1 MEHINGFKAAAAA
14 LCAALTALWGW
25 FGWVVVAW
33 VVFMVIDYVTGSC
46 AALRAGEW
54 SSKSARD
61 GIWHKL
67 GSIVAV
73 IVAALLDV
81 VISRLLA
88 NVPGVEL
95 PFTYSV
101 LLSPLVV
108 IWYILTEAGSI
119 IENAGA
125 LGAPIPAWLTKMIAV
140 LESKVDEGPPGGPPA
155 RQPTLPPRRPSSKRP
170 APAWPGPSP
179 WPRSRRCG
187 WIPARRPTVSRA
199 GRRSGWPAGI

>member
-1 MEHINGFKAAAAA
+1 MEYINGLKAAVAA

-33 VVFMVIDYVTGSC
+33 IVCMIIDYATGSA

-67 GSIVAV
+67 GSVVAV
-73 IVAALLDV
+73 IVAAILDT
-81 VISRLLA
+81 VIGHLLA

-95 PFTYSV
+95 PFTYTV
-101 LLSPLVV
+101 LLCPLVV

-125 LGAPIPAWLTKMIAV
+125 LGAPIPAWLTKMIET
-140 LESKVDEGPPGGPPA
+140 LESKVDQTGD
-155 RQPTLPPRRPSSKRP
+155 
-170 APAWPGPSP
+170 
-179 WPRSRRCG
+179 
-187 WIPARRPTVSRA
+187 
-199 GRRSGWPAGI
+199 GISTRDE

>member
-1 MEHINGFKAAAAA
+1 MEYINGLKAAVAA

-33 VVFMVIDYVTGSC
+33 IVCMIIDYATGSA

-67 GSIVAV
+67 GSVVAV
-73 IVAALLDV
+73 IVAAILDT
-81 VISRLLA
+81 VIGHLLA

-95 PFTYSV
+95 PFTYTV
-101 LLSPLVV
+101 LLCPLVV

-125 LGAPIPAWLTKMIAV
+125 LGAPIPTWLAKMIAA
-140 LESKVDEGPPGGPPA
+140 LESKVDQTGD
-155 RQPTLPPRRPSSKRP
+155 
-170 APAWPGPSP
+170 
-179 WPRSRRCG
+179 
-187 WIPARRPTVSRA
+187 
-199 GRRSGWPAGI
+199 GISTRDE

>member
-1 MEHINGFKAAAAA
+1 MEQINGFKAALAA

-33 VVFMVIDYVTGSC
+33 IGFMLIDYATGSA

-54 SSKSARD
+54 SSKTARD

-67 GSIVAV
+67 GSVAAV
-73 IVAALLDV
+73 IVAGILDV
-81 VISRLLA
+81 VIGHLLG

-95 PFTYSV
+95 PFTYTV

-108 IWYILTEAGSI
+108 VWYILTEAGSI

-125 LGAPIPAWLTKMIAV
+125 LGAPIPAWLKKMIAA
-140 LESKVDEGPPGGPPA
+140 LEQKVDDTGN
-155 RQPTLPPRRPSSKRP
+155 
-170 APAWPGPSP
+170 
-179 WPRSRRCG
+179 
-187 WIPARRPTVSRA
+187 
-199 GRRSGWPAGI
+199 GITGKEE

>member
-1 MEHINGFKAAAAA
+1 MENINAFKAMLAAVGT
-14 LCAALTALWGW
+14 ALTALWGW
-25 FGWVVVAW
+25 FGWVVLAW
-33 VVFMVIDYVTGSC
+33 IAFMIIDYATGSA

-67 GSIVAV
+67 GSVVAV
-73 IVAALLDV
+73 IVAAILDV
-81 VISRLLA
+81 VIGHLLD

-101 LLSPLVV
+101 LLCPLVV
-108 IWYILTEAGSI
+108 IWYILTEAGSV

-140 LESKVDEGPPGGPPA
+140 LEVKVDDTGDSIVGKEE
-155 RQPTLPPRRPSSKRP
+155 
-170 APAWPGPSP
+170 
-179 WPRSRRCG
+179 
-187 WIPARRPTVSRA
+187 
-199 GRRSGWPAGI
+199 

>member
-1 MEHINGFKAAAAA
+1 MCEESEGMDMEHINAFKAAIAAI
-14 LCAALTALWGW
+14 CAALTALWGW
-25 FGWVVVAW
+25 FGWVVFAW
-33 VVFMVIDYVTGSC
+33 VVSMVIDYLTGSA

-54 SSKSARD
+54 SSKAARD
-61 GIWHKL
+61 GIWHKV

-81 VISRLLA
+81 VIGHLLA

-125 LGAPIPAWLTKMIAV
+125 LGAPIPAWLAKMIAV
-140 LESKVDEGPPGGPPA
+140 LESKVDE
-155 RQPTLPPRRPSSKRP
+155 
-170 APAWPGPSP
+170 
-179 WPRSRRCG
+179 
-187 WIPARRPTVSRA
+187 A
-199 GRRSGWPAGI
+199 GDRLIDGSDDPENRV

>member
-1 MEHINGFKAAAAA
+1 MEYINGLKAAVAA

-33 VVFMVIDYVTGSC
+33 IVCMIIDYATGSA

-67 GSIVAV
+67 GSVVAV
-73 IVAALLDV
+73 IVAAILDTVIGHLLG
-81 VISRLLA
+81 

-95 PFTYSV
+95 PFTYTV
-101 LLSPLVV
+101 LLCPLVV

-140 LESKVDEGPPGGPPA
+140 LESKVDDAGDKIGGDNTPPDA
-155 RQPTLPPRRPSSKRP
+155 
-170 APAWPGPSP
+170 
-179 WPRSRRCG
+179 
-187 WIPARRPTVSRA
+187 
-199 GRRSGWPAGI
+199 

>member
-1 MEHINGFKAAAAA
+1 MEHVNAFKAALAA

-33 VVFMVIDYVTGSC
+33 IGCMLIDYATGSA

-67 GSIVAV
+67 GSVMAV
-73 IVAALLDV
+73 IVAGILDV
-81 VISRLLA
+81 VIGHLLG
-88 NVPGVEL
+88 NLPGVEL
-95 PFTYSV
+95 PFAYTV
-101 LLSPLVV
+101 LLCPLVV

-125 LGAPIPAWLTKMIAV
+125 LGAPVPEWLKKVIAS
-140 LESKVDEGPPGGPPA
+140 LQDKVNEA
-155 RQPTLPPRRPSSKRP
+155 NYPSD
-170 APAWPGPSP
+170 
-179 WPRSRRCG
+179 
-187 WIPARRPTVSRA
+187 
-199 GRRSGWPAGI
+199 

>member
-1 MEHINGFKAAAAA
+1 MEHINSFKAALAA

-33 VVFMVIDYVTGSC
+33 IGFMLIDYATGSA

-54 SSKSARD
+54 SSKTARD

-67 GSIVAV
+67 GSVAAV
-73 IVAALLDV
+73 IVAGILDV
-81 VISRLLA
+81 VIGHLLG

-95 PFTYSV
+95 PFTYTV

-108 IWYILTEAGSI
+108 VWYILTEAGSI

-125 LGAPIPAWLTKMIAV
+125 LGAPIPAWLSKMIAA
-140 LESKVDEGPPGGPPA
+140 LEQKVDDTGNSINNE
-155 RQPTLPPRRPSSKRP
+155 
-170 APAWPGPSP
+170 
-179 WPRSRRCG
+179 
-187 WIPARRPTVSRA
+187 
-199 GRRSGWPAGI
+199 

>member
-1 MEHINGFKAAAAA
+1 MEYINGLKAAVAA

-33 VVFMVIDYVTGSC
+33 IVCMIIDYATGSA

-67 GSIVAV
+67 GSVVAV
-73 IVAALLDV
+73 IVAAILDTV
-81 VISRLLA
+81 LGHLLA
-88 NVPGVEL
+88 NLPGVEL
-95 PFTYSV
+95 PFTYTV
-101 LLSPLVV
+101 LLCPLVV

-140 LESKVDEGPPGGPPA
+140 LESKVDDAGDKIGGDNTPPDA
-155 RQPTLPPRRPSSKRP
+155 
-170 APAWPGPSP
+170 
-179 WPRSRRCG
+179 
-187 WIPARRPTVSRA
+187 
-199 GRRSGWPAGI
+199 

>member
-1 MEHINGFKAAAAA
+1 MEHVNAFKAAIAA

-33 VVFMVIDYVTGSC
+33 IGCMLIDYATGSA

-67 GSIVAV
+67 GSVMAV
-73 IVAALLDV
+73 IVAAILDT
-81 VISRLLA
+81 VIGHLLA
-88 NVPGVEL
+88 NLPGVEL
-95 PFTYSV
+95 PFVYTV
-101 LLSPLVV
+101 LLCPLVV

-125 LGAPIPAWLTKMIAV
+125 LGAPVPEWLKKVIAS
-140 LESKVDEGPPGGPPA
+140 LQDKVNEA
-155 RQPTLPPRRPSSKRP
+155 NHPSD
-170 APAWPGPSP
+170 
-179 WPRSRRCG
+179 
-187 WIPARRPTVSRA
+187 
-199 GRRSGWPAGI
+199 

>member
-1 MEHINGFKAAAAA
+1 MEHINAFKAAIAAV
-14 LCAALTALWGW
+14 CAALTTRWGW
-25 FGWVVVAW
+25 FGWVVFAW
-33 VVFMVIDYVTGSC
+33 IVSMIIDYLTGSA

-54 SSKSARD
+54 SSKAARD
-61 GIWHKL
+61 GIWHKV

-81 VISRLLA
+81 VIGHLLA

-95 PFTYSV
+95 PFTYTV

-125 LGAPIPAWLTKMIAV
+125 LGAPIPVWLTKMIAA
-140 LESKVDEGPPGGPPA
+140 LESKVDEVGN
-155 RQPTLPPRRPSSKRP
+155 SIHDK
-170 APAWPGPSP
+170 
-179 WPRSRRCG
+179 
-187 WIPARRPTVSRA
+187 
-199 GRRSGWPAGI
+199 

>member
-1 MEHINGFKAAAAA
+1 MEHINSFKAALTA

-33 VVFMVIDYVTGSC
+33 IGFMLIDYATGSA

-54 SSKSARD
+54 SSKTARD

-67 GSIVAV
+67 GSVVAV
-73 IVAALLDV
+73 IVAAMLDTVIGHLLG
-81 VISRLLA
+81 

-95 PFTYSV
+95 PFTYTV
-101 LLSPLVV
+101 LLCPLVV

-125 LGAPIPAWLTKMIAV
+125 LGAPIPAWLTKMVAS
-140 LESKVDEGPPGGPPA
+140 LGSSVDQAGDKLGG
-155 RQPTLPPRRPSSKRP
+155 QDE
-170 APAWPGPSP
+170 
-179 WPRSRRCG
+179 
-187 WIPARRPTVSRA
+187 
-199 GRRSGWPAGI
+199 

>member
-1 MEHINGFKAAAAA
+1 MEQINGFKAALAA

-33 VVFMVIDYVTGSC
+33 IGFMFIDYATGSA

-54 SSKSARD
+54 SSKTARD

-67 GSIVAV
+67 GSVAAV
-73 IVAALLDV
+73 IVAGILDV
-81 VISRLLA
+81 VIGHLLG

-95 PFTYSV
+95 PFTYTV

-108 IWYILTEAGSI
+108 VWYILTEAGSI

-125 LGAPIPAWLTKMIAV
+125 LGAPFPAWLKKMIASMR
-140 LESKVDEGPPGGPPA
+140 SKVD
-155 RQPTLPPRRPSSKRP
+155 Q
-170 APAWPGPSP
+170 
-179 WPRSRRCG
+179 
-187 WIPARRPTVSRA
+187 A
-199 GRRSGWPAGI
+199 GDSINDQ

>member
-1 MEHINGFKAAAAA
+1 MEHVNAFKAALAA

-33 VVFMVIDYVTGSC
+33 IGCMLIDYATGSA

-67 GSIVAV
+67 GSVVAV
-73 IVAALLDV
+73 IVAAILDV
-81 VISRLLA
+81 VIGHLLA
-88 NVPGVEL
+88 NLPGVEL
-95 PFTYSV
+95 PFAYTV
-101 LLSPLVV
+101 LLCPLVV

-125 LGAPIPAWLTKMIAV
+125 LGAPVPGWLSKMIAA
-140 LESKVDEGPPGGPPA
+140 LENRVDQVGESVA
-155 RQPTLPPRRPSSKRP
+155 KDQSDKK
-170 APAWPGPSP
+170 
-179 WPRSRRCG
+179 
-187 WIPARRPTVSRA
+187 
-199 GRRSGWPAGI
+199 

>member
-1 MEHINGFKAAAAA
+1 MEHINAFKAAIAAV
-14 LCAALTALWGW
+14 CAALTTLWGW
-25 FGWVVVAW
+25 FGWVVIAW
-33 VVFMVIDYVTGSC
+33 IVSMIIDYLTGSA

-54 SSKSARD
+54 SSKAARD
-61 GIWHKL
+61 GIWHKV

-81 VISRLLA
+81 VIGHLLA

-95 PFTYSV
+95 PFTYTV

-125 LGAPIPAWLTKMIAV
+125 LGAPIPVWLTKMIAA
-140 LESKVDEGPPGGPPA
+140 LESKVDEVGN
-155 RQPTLPPRRPSSKRP
+155 SIHDK
-170 APAWPGPSP
+170 
-179 WPRSRRCG
+179 
-187 WIPARRPTVSRA
+187 
-199 GRRSGWPAGI
+199 